1 MKSDLGSSALL
12 LLSICFD
19 QPRNECRTVLR
30 GVSSKKHL
38 GFELAAFEWGRGFQ
52 DACLMDTAFK

>member
-12 LLSICFD
+12 LLSLRSD
-19 QPRNECRTVLR
+19 SSRNECRTVLR
-30 GVSSKKHL
+30 GVSTKKHL